1 MEIHLRSLLFVVAS
15 LLGSLLLPF
24 VVDAVPGDAQ
34 PAAVQALPTPT
45 PVPLRGLSAAAQEMA
60 LLAPTPTL
68 TPTSLPRSFAVVA
81 TNGANLNLRGAPGLD
96 APIVGSAAP
105 GDRFPILAAS
115 DDGAWLQVERA
126 GGEAVWVYA
135 ELVREEVASR

>member
-1 MEIHLRSLLFVVAS
+1 MEIHLRSLLFIVAS

-34 PAAVQALPTPT
+34 PAAVQALPTAT
-45 PVPLRGLSAAAQEMA
+45 PVPRRGLSAAAQEMV

-68 TPTSLPRSFAVVA
+68 TPTALPHSFAVVA
-81 TNGANLNLRGAPGLD
+81 TNGANLNLRRPERRD

-105 GDRFPILAAS
+105 GDRFPILTAS
-115 DDGAWLQVERA
+115 DDGAWLQVERE
-126 GGEAVWVYA
+126 GGETVWVYA
-135 ELVREEVASR
+135 ELVRVESD